1 MAIDGEKGGQGDD
14 FVIELEDVM
23 DDPLLPD
30 QNEEI
35 EDFKAELKP
44 ASTIPEEFEDEEIED
59 DDAAPPQR
67 SKPAASD
74 DDDDGAPSADARAA
88 AAEMRAREIEAR
100 ALLREGEQEAKMLRW
115 QKSQADISLGMVG
128 EKIESFYQQLAA
140 AKDNGDT
147 ATELAIQRQINAAEN
162 IRAQIEQAKAS
173 YGDPDQLYRQYQEKA
188 RGIIEAPPPGTPV
201 GAGITSSNP
210 LAIQWSKVNPWM
222 QSNKDAAKFVM
233 AQSKAMAAEGW
244 QPDKP
249 GFYAQLTKRV
259 REQFPDLGAKALQAP
274 KGKPQGNA
282 RRAPVAPTRPSA
294 ADGRTPQNR
303 NPSKFILTADEQRKM
318 RSMKLDPKNKEHQ
331 REWALARLEE
341 KRRGMM

>member
-1 MAIDGEKGGQGDD
+1 MIDKNIGGDSDD
-14 FVIELEDVM
+14 LKIELEDVI

-35 EDFKAELKP
+35 EDFKSELKP
-44 ASTIPEEFEDEEIED
+44 ASTIPEEFEDEDIED

-67 SKPAASD
+67 SRQVAAD

-115 QKSQADISLGMVG
+115 QKSQAEISLGMVND
-128 EKIESFYQQLAA
+128 KISEFQRALIIAE
-140 AKDNGDT
+140 DNGDT
-147 ATELAIQRQINAAEN
+147 TAKYELQEKLDSAKS
-162 IRAQIEQAKAS
+162 IRAQIEQARAT
-173 YGDPDQLYRQYQEKA
+173 YGDPDQLYRQYQERA
-188 RGIIEAPPPGTPV
+188 RGIMDAPPPGTPV

-222 QSNKDAAKFVM
+222 QSNKDAAKFVI

-274 KGKPQGNA
+274 KGKAQANG
-282 RRAPVAPTRPSA
+282 RRAPVAPTRPSS
-294 ADGRTPQNR
+294 ADGRAPQNR
-303 NPSKFILTADEQRKM
+303 NPKTFTLTAEEQRKM

-331 REWALARLEE
+331 REWALARIEE
-341 KRRGMM
+341 QRNRMA